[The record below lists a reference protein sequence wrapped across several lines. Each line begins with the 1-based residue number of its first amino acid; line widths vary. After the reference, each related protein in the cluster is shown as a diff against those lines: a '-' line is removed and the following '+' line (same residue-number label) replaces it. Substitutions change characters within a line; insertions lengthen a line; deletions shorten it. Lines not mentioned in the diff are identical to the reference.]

1 MTRKTQPFKTL
12 AENIHPVTHSI
23 VLFTD
28 EGIFTLA
35 IPKNPCIAWPTVRIC
50 SNQEERRL

>member
-1 MTRKTQPFKTL
+1 VNYVLKDRRASELSEATQPFKTL

-28 EGIFTLA
+28 ESIFTPA
-35 IPKNPCIAWPTVRIC
+35 IQKNPCIA
-50 SNQEERRL
+50 